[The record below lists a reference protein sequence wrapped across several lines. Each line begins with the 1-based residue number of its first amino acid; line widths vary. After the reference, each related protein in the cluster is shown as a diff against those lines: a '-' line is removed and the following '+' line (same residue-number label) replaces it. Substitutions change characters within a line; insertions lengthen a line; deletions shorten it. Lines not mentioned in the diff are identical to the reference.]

1 MYIIYTFVCT
11 SDILFATHLFSIL
24 ARAKALEIQQ
34 RKDGEALKAKI
45 AKKKE
50 DEALAKALQAAKDR
64 AVAIEQQRVLKE
76 AEEARAK
83 RELEELEAKIARE
96 RKKAAEERA
105 VAKER
110 EKKLAEKKIAEE
122 KAAAI
127 KEATMMEKIAKKDLE
142 EAIARIEHA
151 RQVKMEVN
159 EKFKMPSKG
168 PSKSSNKMELSI
180 EKQSKIPEISES
192 RSEIEDANVN
202 VSSIEMDNARDVAPG
217 VVDPEPEIMK
227 QQILKLQSLISELKQ
242 PENPEVMK
250 QEILQSLLSELKQSR
265 YEDDEGL
272 FSSLF
277 KWPACFWEDLTNSSF
292 DGSDYSTREGCRF
305 TMVFS

>member
-1 MYIIYTFVCT
+1 MYIIYTFFCT

-24 ARAKALEIQQ
+24 ARAKALEVQK
-34 RKDGEALKAKI
+34 RKDHEALKAKI

-127 KEATMMEKIAKKDLE
+127 KEAVMMEKIAKKDLE
-142 EAIARIEHA
+142 EAKARIEHA

-180 EKQSKIPEISES
+180 KKQSKIPEISES
-192 RSEIEDANVN
+192 RSEIEDVNVN
-202 VSSIEMDNARDVAPG
+202 VSSIEMNDARDVAPG
-217 VVDPEPEIMK
+217 VVDPE
-227 QQILKLQSLISELKQ
+227 
-242 PENPEVMK
+242 VMK
-250 QEILQSLLSELKQSR
+250 QEILKSIRSELKQSM
-265 YEDDEGL
+265 YEDDEDT
-272 FSSLF
+272 FNWMF
-277 KWPACFWEDLTNSSF
+277 EWPTCFWKDLCLDESVFDVSDFSTNSHDD
-292 DGSDYSTREGCRF
+292 DGSF
-305 TMVFS
+305 TACSDMYRSEV

>member
-1 MYIIYTFVCT
+1 M
-11 SDILFATHLFSIL
+11 L
-24 ARAKALEIQQ
+24 ARAKALE
-34 RKDGEALKAKI
+34 AKI

-180 EKQSKIPEISES
+180 NKQSKIPEISES
-192 RSEIEDANVN
+192 RSEIEDVN
-202 VSSIEMDNARDVAPG
+202 VSSIEMNDARDVAPG
-217 VVDPEPEIMK
+217 VVDPE
-227 QQILKLQSLISELKQ
+227 
-242 PENPEVMK
+242 VMK
-250 QEILQSLLSELKQSR
+250 QEILKSIRSELNQSVT
-265 YEDDEGL
+265 EDDDEGL
-272 FSSLF
+272 FSLCN
-277 KWPACFWEDLTNSSF
+277 WPTFLMKDLCLDESVFDVSDFSTNSHDD
-292 DGSDYSTREGCRF
+292 DGSF
-305 TMVFS
+305 TACSDMYRSEV

>member
-1 MYIIYTFVCT
+1 M
-11 SDILFATHLFSIL
+11 FSIL

-76 AEEARAK
+76 AEEARTK

-159 EKFKMPSKG
+159 EKFKTPSKG
-168 PSKSSNKMELSI
+168 PSKSSNKMQLSI
-180 EKQSKIPEISES
+180 KKQSKIPEISES
-192 RSEIEDANVN
+192 RSEIEDVN
-202 VSSIEMDNARDVAPG
+202 VSSIEMNDARDVAPG
-217 VVDPEPEIMK
+217 VVDPE
-227 QQILKLQSLISELKQ
+227 
-242 PENPEVMK
+242 VMK
-250 QEILQSLLSELKQSR
+250 QEILKSIRSELKQSV
-265 YEDDEGL
+265 YEDDEDT
-272 FSSLF
+272 FNWMF
-277 KWPACFWEDLTNSSF
+277 EWPTCFWKDVRSNDSST
-292 DGSDYSTREGCRF
+292 DGSDVISNSHDDDGSF
-305 TMVFS
+305 TACSDMYRSDVSEISG

>member
-1 MYIIYTFVCT
+1 M
-11 SDILFATHLFSIL
+11 FSIL
-24 ARAKALEIQQ
+24 ARAKALEVQK
-34 RKDGEALKAKI
+34 RKDHEALKAKI

-127 KEATMMEKIAKKDLE
+127 KEAMMMEKIAKKELE
-142 EAIARIEHA
+142 QAIARIEHA

-180 EKQSKIPEISES
+180 NKQSKIPEISES
-192 RSEIEDANVN
+192 RSEIEDVNVN
-202 VSSIEMDNARDVAPG
+202 VSSIEMNDARDVAPG
-217 VVDPEPEIMK
+217 VVDPE
-227 QQILKLQSLISELKQ
+227 
-242 PENPEVMK
+242 VMK
-250 QEILQSLLSELKQSR
+250 QEILKSIRSELKQSM
-265 YEDDEGL
+265 YEDDEDT
-272 FSSLF
+272 FNWMF
-277 KWPACFWEDLTNSSF
+277 EWPTCFWKDVRSNDSST
-292 DGSDYSTREGCRF
+292 DGSDVTSSKLGQLVSDDESDYSALL
-305 TMVFS
+305 